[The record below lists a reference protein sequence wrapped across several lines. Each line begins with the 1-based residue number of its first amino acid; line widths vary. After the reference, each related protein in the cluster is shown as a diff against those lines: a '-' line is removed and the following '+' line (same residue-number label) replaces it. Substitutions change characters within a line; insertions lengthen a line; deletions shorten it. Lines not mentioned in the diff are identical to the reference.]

1 MPRHSEGREPAG
13 EAEGGMSPRLPKYSR
28 AGGRPKSTQRDS
40 NDWSHVESKQAA
52 PAKVHDVAERLR
64 EIPPDTRSLTGQ
76 LLGDPLPNDPRRRP

>member
-1 MPRHSEGREPAG
+1 
-13 EAEGGMSPRLPKYSR
+13 MSPRLPKYSR

-52 PAKVHDVAERLR
+52 PAKVHDVAARLR

-76 LLGDPLPNDPRRRP
+76 LLGDPLPQRSALFKEKVNRGEVPFDG